1 MPADENVQEGW
12 SMHKLIWLAA
22 AAAAI
27 AGAGIAEAQQTP
39 RKGGT
44 IRMTAPYAASFG
56 SLDPHTTPRAQDDIV
71 NKALQRTLYNWDS
84 ANGKLVLEL
93 AKSVTPAED
102 GLTYTYKLRDD
113 AYFHNG
119 RKMTA
124 DDIIWSFTRIM
135 DGSKGYPAA
144 RYVRIIKGAVDVEK
158 GQAKEISGLKKIDD
172 FTLEMTLTDKVD
184 PAYYFFA
191 GSTAIL
197 PKEEVEKGNFASNPV
212 GLGPFKFKE
221 HVPGSRVVAERWE
234 KFYKPGK
241 PYADKVEVLIM
252 AEAAA
257 RDVAFRNKEI
267 DTSILGPAQ
276 YVAYRA
282 DPELSKGIL
291 EVAEMFTRA
300 VTFNHGHKPF
310 QDKRVRQ
317 AFNLAIDTDLIIK
330 RLVKDKAYRAVSW
343 LPLSSPAFD
352 KNVKP
357 YAFDPDKAK
366 KLLAEAGYPDGFE
379 FELTTS
385 QNESWGLPIVEA
397 IIPMLAKVGIKV
409 KPKLVEVTVLTD
421 IAMKGEHQAYIG
433 SNLTGPDSLAT
444 LRCYYSKTPRTACN
458 YTGFNNPAFD
468 KLLDDAAAS
477 LDPAKRND
485 LLRQANNLLYD
496 EAPVWFFNYNKAV
509 LAYQPWIHGLQAN
522 PTEITHQYVEDI
534 WVDAKSPAK

>member
-1 MPADENVQEGW
+1 MRRRIVWLTAALIASASIAQAQE
-12 SMHKLIWLAA
+12 
-22 AAAAI
+22 
-27 AGAGIAEAQQTP
+27 TP

-56 SLDPHTTPRAQDDIV
+56 SLDPHTTPRAQDDII

-84 ANGKLVLEL
+84 KDGKLVLEL
-93 AKSVTPAED
+93 AKSVTPSAD
-102 GLTYTYKLRDD
+102 GLTYTFKLRDD

-124 DDIIWSFTRIM
+124 DDVIWSFTRIM

-184 PAYYFFA
+184 PGYYFFP

-197 PKEEVEKGNFASNPV
+197 PREEVEKGNFASNPV

-221 HVPGSRVVAERWE
+221 HVPGSRVVAERFD

-241 PYADKVEVLIM
+241 PYADKLEVLIM

-282 DPELSKGIL
+282 DPELKNGIL
-291 EVAEMFTRA
+291 EVAEMFTRGI
-300 VTFNHGHKPF
+300 TFNHDDKLF

-317 AFNLAIDTDLIIK
+317 AINYAIDADLIIK

-343 LPLSSPAFD
+343 LPLSSPSFD
-352 KNVKP
+352 KSIKP
-357 YAFDPDKAK
+357 YPYDPEKAK
-366 KLLAEAGYPDGFE
+366 KLLAEAGYPNGIE

-397 IIPMLAKVGIKV
+397 IIPMLAKAGIKV

-421 IAMKGEHQAYIG
+421 TLMKGQHQALIS

-444 LRCYYSKTPRTACN
+444 LQCFYSKTPRTACRYTN
-458 YTGFNNPAFD
+458 YSSPAFD
-468 KLLDDAAAS
+468 KLFEEAS
-477 LDPAKRND
+477 ANLDPAKRTD
-485 LLRQANNLLYD
+485 LLRQANNLLYED
-496 EAPVWFFNYNKAV
+496 APVWFFNYNKAV

-522 PTEITHQYVEDI
+522 PTEITHQYPEDI
-534 WVDAKSPAK
+534 WVGANSPAK